1 MNTNTP
7 QCAFIGL
14 GAMGIHMAK
23 HIHNHLIQSGHPPLL
38 VYNRTRARGESL
50 ASEVSGLQV
59 ADSLQQVAQ
68 TADVI
73 FTCLLNDAAVT
84 QVVTDLLAAGLK
96 EDAIIVEQST
106 IAPNVTKELAAK
118 VEKESKAHYIAC
130 PIMGPPPK
138 AAAAQLIVLAAGP
151 QNVRDKVLP
160 LLVPAIG
167 PKAIQLG
174 DDPVQALHMKLTGN
188 FFVTSLVE
196 MLGEG
201 MTLGQAS
208 GVGQDKVKE
217 LLDALFPGTL
227 IPQYADRMVR
237 NTYKDQIFFPLT
249 SARKDATHIKNL
261 GNSVN
266 AKLPITDI
274 FLDHLNSVQESE
286 GDLDI
291 SGVVVGNVQRVVMC
305 LLYRVA
311 NIISTIYSI
320 KKSCRSQ

>member
-1 MNTNTP
+1 MNTSTP

-23 HIHNHLIQSGHPPLL
+23 HIHNHLVQSGHPPLV
-38 VYNRTRARGESL
+38 VYNRTRARSESL
-50 ASEVSGLQV
+50 ASEVPGIQI
-59 ADSLQQVAQ
+59 ADSLEQVAQ
-68 TADVI
+68 KSNII

-84 QVVTDLLAAGLK
+84 QVISDLLAAGVK

-106 IAPNVTKELAAK
+106 IAPNVTKELVAQVK
-118 VEKESKAHYIAC
+118 KESKAHFIAC
-130 PIMGPPPK
+130 PIMGPPLK

-151 QNVRDKVLP
+151 QNVRNKVLP

-167 PKAIQLG
+167 PKAIELG
-174 DDPVQALHMKLTGN
+174 DDPTQALHMKLTGN

-201 MTLGQAS
+201 MTLGQAA

-227 IPQYADRMVR
+227 LVQYADRMLR
-237 NTYKDQIFFPLT
+237 NTYKDQVFFPLS

-261 GNSVN
+261 GDSVN

-274 FLDHLNSVQESE
+274 FLNHLNSVQESE

-291 SGVVVGNVQRVVMC
+291 SGVIVGM
-305 LLYRVA
+305 
-311 NIISTIYSI
+311 
-320 KKSCRSQ
+320 

>member
-1 MNTNTP
+1 MNTTTP

-23 HIHNHLIQSGHPPLL
+23 HIHNHLVQLNYPPLL
-38 VYNRTRARGESL
+38 VYNRTRARSDAL
-50 ASEVSGLQV
+50 ASDVPGIQV
-59 ADSLQQVAQ
+59 VESLQQVAQ

-73 FTCLLNDAAVT
+73 FTCLLNDTAVT
-84 QVVTDLLAAGLK
+84 QVITDLIAAGVK
-96 EDAIIVEQST
+96 QDAIIVEQST
-106 IAPNVTKELAAK
+106 IAPNVSKDLATKVK
-118 VEKESKAHYIAC
+118 KESKAHFIAC

-151 QNVRDKVLP
+151 QDVRNKVLP

-167 PKAIQLG
+167 PKAIELG
-174 DDPVQALHMKLTGN
+174 DDSTQALHMKLTGN
-188 FFVTSLVE
+188 FFITSLVE

-201 MTLGQAS
+201 MTLGQAA

-227 IPQYADRMVR
+227 LPQYADRMLR
-237 NTYKDQIFFPLT
+237 NTYKDQMFFPLS

-261 GNSVN
+261 GNNVN

-274 FLDHLNSVQESE
+274 FLNHLNSVQESE

-291 SGVVVGNVQRVVMC
+291 SGVVVASRKAAGLNEDG
-305 LLYRVA
+305 
-311 NIISTIYSI
+311 S
-320 KKSCRSQ
+320 KP